1 VHEVRVGRSATKEL
15 EGLPQQVLK
24 RIANKIDG
32 LATDPRPSGARKLR
46 GADDLWRV
54 RVGDYRIVYAVDDDA
69 ATVEIRVIRHRKDAY
84 GPS

>member
-1 VHEVRVGRSATKEL
+1 MHEVRVGRSATKEL
-15 EGLPQQVLK
+15 EGLPQQVLT
-24 RIANKIDG
+24 RIADKIDG
-32 LATDPRPSGARKLR
+32 LAADPRPSGARKLR

-69 ATVEIRVIRHRKDAY
+69 ATVEIRVIRHRKDTY

>member
-1 VHEVRVGRSATKEL
+1 VHEVQVGRSATKEL
-15 EGLPQQVLK
+15 EGLPQQVLT
-24 RIANKIDG
+24 RIANKIDA
-32 LATDPRPSGARKLR
+32 LASDPHPSGARKLR

-84 GPS
+84 WPS

>member
-15 EGLPQQVLK
+15 EGLPQQVLT

-46 GADDLWRV
+46 GADDLWKNRNGRELNPLLRQSGV
-54 RVGDYRIVYAVDDDA
+54 AKFAPVADV
-69 ATVEIRVIRHRKDAY
+69 
-84 GPS
+84 PSSILRSEL